1 MIIPSTW
8 EGLSL
13 NTENGKITEEET
25 ASFSTTVE
33 IIVAL
38 DNLGTDLRVRG
49 MPDMNLTVLGPRSIH
64 LLLAKKL
71 SCFEE

>member
-1 MIIPSTW
+1 MIIPSTSC
-8 EGLSL
+8 GLSL
-13 NTENGKITEEET
+13 NTENGVITEEET
-25 ASFSTTVE
+25 ARFSATVE
-33 IIVAL
+33 IIMAL

-49 MPDMNLTVLGPRSIH
+49 MPDMNLAVLGPRSIH